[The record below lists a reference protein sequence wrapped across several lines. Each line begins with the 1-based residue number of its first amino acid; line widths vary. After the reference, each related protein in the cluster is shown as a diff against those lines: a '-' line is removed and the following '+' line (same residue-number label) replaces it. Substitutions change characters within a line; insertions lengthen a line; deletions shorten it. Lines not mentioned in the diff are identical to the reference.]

1 MKNRVKSIILII
13 IDIILLVL
21 FVLYIPQILWHIAGP
36 DFIEYENWNGAM
48 SNPIRFRFG
57 AGCCEL
63 TFILARIIG
72 FIIAQ
77 RKLLQNISKKQL
89 IIAVIIHSIICVLS
103 LIYFIRFADG
113 KNIIYNIRILLDL

>member
-36 DFIEYENWNGAM
+36 DFIEYENWNGAI

-57 AGCCEL
+57 AGCWEL

-77 RKLLQNISKKQL
+77 CKLLKNIGKKQL
-89 IIAVIIHSIICVLS
+89 IIAVIIHSIICVLG

-113 KNIIYNIRILLDL
+113 QNIIYNIRILLDL